1 MLKPEFL
8 ISATTELY
16 KVNAELFQMNTHVSA
31 LFGLE
36 PSMLKLDGV
45 DLDPNRELRILHPL
59 LDSFDDLVNDAG
71 AILQGAAILVC
82 TLVRGRGKELREE
95 ISVGAVQLYAI
106 KTCSA
111 RELSCVS
118 KLGCTDKINDQIQ
131 T

>member
-1 MLKPEFL
+1 MLKPEFF

-16 KVNAELFQMNTHVSA
+16 KVNPELFQMNTHVSA

-45 DLDPNRELRILHPL
+45 DLNPNRELRILHPL

-111 RELSCVS
+111 REFSCVS
-118 KLGCTDKINDQIQ
+118 ELNCADKINDQIQ
-131 T
+131 A